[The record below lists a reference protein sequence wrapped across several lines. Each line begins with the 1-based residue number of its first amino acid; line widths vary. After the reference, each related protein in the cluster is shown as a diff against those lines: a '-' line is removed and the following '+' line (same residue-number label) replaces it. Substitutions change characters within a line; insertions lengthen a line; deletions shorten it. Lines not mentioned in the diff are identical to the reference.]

1 MIKTNQLLARRCLNH
16 LCQGREW
23 FRIGDNGHDKYV
35 ECPSCGYQ
43 SAAEPFT
50 GNDNDFLIAL
60 AIGSM
65 RGEA

>member
-1 MIKTNQLLARRCLNH
+1 MSKTNQLLARRCLNH
-16 LCQGREW
+16 LCPGREW
-23 FRIGDNGHDKYV
+23 FRIGDLGHEKYV
-35 ECPSCGYQ
+35 ACPSCGYP
-43 SAAEPFT
+43 SVAEPFT